1 MNTNLTEARPRGY
14 PLEVHIDTELPSLSS
29 PVSIVTVCVSM
40 WEWIT
45 LLWGLRSAH
54 LARLRSLGVW
64 AQLRVSVKD
73 CATLHILCTRVT
85 QPALPQTK
93 HVSQNGSK
101 FTFNFTLEQVIKFKF
116 ECRELL
122 TLSYF

>member
-14 PLEVHIDTELPSLSS
+14 PLEVHIDTELPSLSPLSS
-29 PVSIVTVCVSM
+29 PVSIVTVCISM
-40 WEWIT
+40 WEWIA

-85 QPALPQTK
+85 QPALLPQTK

-101 FTFNFTLEQVIKFKF
+101 LTSKNF
-116 ECRELL
+116 
-122 TLSYF
+122 

>member
-29 PVSIVTVCVSM
+29 LFSCLNCHCLSQCARGWWWV
-40 WEWIT
+40 WIT

-101 FTFNFTLEQVIKFKF
+101 FTSNF
-116 ECRELL
+116 
-122 TLSYF
+122 